1 MDHQKVRFMEASPK
15 KVGANR
21 GGALFVAAGILLS
34 RFAGLIRERAFAH
47 YFGNT
52 AAADVFRA
60 ALRIPNL
67 LQNLFGE
74 GALSASF
81 IPVYASLSEKDP
93 KEAARVAGII
103 LSLLSLLMTTLV
115 ALGMLSTPLL
125 IDLIVPG
132 FEGEKRTAA
141 IELVRILFPG
151 IGLLVVSA
159 FCLGVLNSHRR
170 FFISYSAPVLWN
182 GAMIATLLLL
192 PSENGYRFAANLA
205 WGAVLG
211 SALQVLVQL
220 PAMLRYMRG
229 MKPSL
234 GFRNPFVMTIITRF
248 VPNLFSRGVI
258 QISAYI
264 EGMIASFLPTGALA
278 AIGYAQLLYTL
289 PTSVFGTAV
298 AASQLVDMSTAGQ
311 KTEVARRLHQGMRH
325 IAFFIIPSAIA
336 FALMGHVLAAILFKT
351 GKFQEQETLFV
362 WHLLAAS
369 AIGLLASTQGRLLA
383 TAFFALKNTK
393 DPLRCSIVR
402 VVTSTVLAV
411 LFAVILP
418 KWVSMPAALATAG
431 IPFASGLAAVVEFL
445 LLRRALRRELPLI
458 PLANPFLA
466 QLAASAIIAGSIG
479 AALYQSL
486 LPARLP
492 DWMSGGVSVLVFG
505 LIYGGLCLAFKVPEA
520 HALYLKIRRRLPL

>member
-1 MDHQKVRFMEASPK
+1 MEASLK
-15 KVGANR
+15 KTKPSR
-21 GGALFVAAGILLS
+21 GGAVFVAAGILLS

-47 YFGNT
+47 YFGNS

-81 IPVYASLSEKDP
+81 IPVYAGLNEKDP

-103 LSLLSLLMTTLV
+103 LTLLSLFMTILV
-115 ALGMLSTPLL
+115 ALGMLATPLL
-125 IDLIVPG
+125 VDVIVPG
-132 FEGEKRTAA
+132 FDGEKREAA
-141 IELVRILFPG
+141 IRLVRILFPG

-182 GAMIATLLLL
+182 GAMIFTLLYFQD
-192 PSENGYRFAANLA
+192 EDGYRFAENLA
-205 WGAVLG
+205 WGAVAG
-211 SALQVLVQL
+211 CALQVLVQL
-220 PAMLRYMRG
+220 PSMLKYMRG
-229 MKPSL
+229 MRPSL
-234 GFRNPFVMTIITRF
+234 NLRATPVQTILTRF
-248 VPNLFSRGVI
+248 FPNLMSRGII

-289 PTSVFGTAV
+289 PTSLFGTAV
-298 AASQLVDMSTAGQ
+298 AASSLVDMSKADDKQ
-311 KTEVARRLHQGMRH
+311 ELVEKLHQGMRN

-336 FALMGHVLAAILFKT
+336 FVLIGHVLAAVLFKT
-351 GKFQEQETLFV
+351 GKFGDDDAYYV
-362 WHLLAAS
+362 WCLLAAS

-383 TAFFALKNTK
+383 TTFYAMKNTK
-393 DPLRCSIVR
+393 EPLRCSIIR
-402 VVTSTVLAV
+402 VTTSTLLAV

-418 KWVSMPAALATAG
+418 KHLNMSQALATAG
-431 IPFASGLAAVVEFL
+431 IPFASGLAALLEYS
-445 LLRRALRRELPLI
+445 LLRKSLQKELPLQK
-458 PLANPFLA
+458 LAGSYISKLVV
-466 QLAASAIIAGSIG
+466 AASVSGIAG

-486 LPARLP
+486 IPAKLPA
-492 DWMSGGVSVLVFG
+492 WMSGGLAIGVFALLYGVLT
-505 LIYGGLCLAFKVPEA
+505 LISNIREAKDVYGKL
-520 HALYLKIRRRLPL
+520 RRRLPL

>member
-1 MDHQKVRFMEASPK
+1 MEASPK
-15 KVGANR
+15 KVRANR
-21 GGALFVAAGILLS
+21 GGAVFVAAGILLS

-103 LSLLSLLMTTLV
+103 LSLLSLLMTVLV
-115 ALGMLSTPLL
+115 ALGMLGTPLL

-132 FEGEKRTAA
+132 FEGEKRAAA

-182 GAMIATLLLL
+182 GAMIATLMAFQN
-192 PSENGYRFAANLA
+192 EDGYRFAANLA
-205 WGAVLG
+205 WGAVVG

-220 PAMLRYMRG
+220 PSMLRYMRG
-229 MKPSL
+229 MRPSL
-234 GFRNPFVMTIITRF
+234 DIKNFSVMTIVTRF

-289 PTSVFGTAV
+289 PTSLFGTAV
-298 AASQLVDMSTAGQ
+298 AASQLVDMSTADKKDQ
-311 KTEVARRLHQGMRH
+311 VAHKLHQGMRH

-336 FALMGHVLAAILFKT
+336 FVLMGHVLAAILFKT
-351 GKFQEQETLFV
+351 GKFQDEETFFV

-393 DPLRCSIVR
+393 EPLRCSIVR
-402 VVTSTVLAV
+402 VVTSTTLAV
-411 LFAVILP
+411 LFAVVLP
-418 KWVSMPAALATAG
+418 KWIPMSAPLATAG
-431 IPFASGLAAVVEFL
+431 ISFASGIAAVLEFF
-445 LLRRALRRELPLI
+445 LLRRSLRKELPLV
-458 PLANPFLA
+458 PLANNFLI
-466 QLAASAIIAGSIG
+466 QLTAAAIIAGSIG
-479 AALYQSL
+479 AAFYQSL
-486 LPARLP
+486 LPAKLP
-492 DWMSGGVSVLVFG
+492 DWMSGGVAVLIFG
-505 LIYGGLCLAFKVPEA
+505 AIYGGLCLAFKVPEA
-520 HALYLKIRRRLPL
+520 IEMYVKIRRRLPI